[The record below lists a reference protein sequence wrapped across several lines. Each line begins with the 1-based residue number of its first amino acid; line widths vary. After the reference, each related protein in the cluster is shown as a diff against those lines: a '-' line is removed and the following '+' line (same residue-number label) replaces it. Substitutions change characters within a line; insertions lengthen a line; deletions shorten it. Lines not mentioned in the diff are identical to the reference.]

1 MDYGRNTRLKGGG
14 FVAIT
19 VKKELFMLAL
29 VTEPN
34 VRKAYEKANISN
46 NTAYKWL
53 NDKEFQS
60 AFTQFKREMMR
71 ATTARLQS
79 HTTNAVD
86 VLSKIMV
93 DENAPANARVQSV
106 RTILEYAYK
115 GVELEDISERVERLE
130 RNLINDD

>member
-34 VRKAYEKANISN
+34 VRKAYEKVNIS
-46 NTAYKWL
+46 
-53 NDKEFQS
+53 Q
-60 AFTQFKREMMR
+60 
-71 ATTARLQS
+71 
-79 HTTNAVD
+79 
-86 VLSKIMV
+86 IMV

-115 GVELEDISERVERLE
+115 GIELEDIAERVDRLE
-130 RNLINDD
+130 DLYRNQ

>member
-1 MDYGRNTRLKGGG
+1 
-14 FVAIT
+14 
-19 VKKELFMLAL
+19 
-29 VTEPN
+29 
-34 VRKAYEKANISN
+34 
-46 NTAYKWL
+46 
-53 NDKEFQS
+53 
-60 AFTQFKREMMR
+60 MR

-86 VLSKIMV
+86 VLSQIMV

-115 GVELEDISERVERLE
+115 GIELEDISERVERLE

>member
-1 MDYGRNTRLKGGG
+1 M
-14 FVAIT
+14 AIT

-34 VRKAYEKANISN
+34 VRKAYEKVNISN

-53 NDKEFQS
+53 NDKEFKS

-79 HTTNAVD
+79 YTTNAVD
-86 VLSKIMV
+86 VLSQIMV

-115 GVELEDISERVERLE
+115 GIELEDIAERVERLE
-130 RNLINDD
+130 DLYRNQ

>member
-34 VRKAYEKANISN
+34 VRKAYEKVNITN

-53 NDKEFQS
+53 NDKEFRN

-86 VLSKIMV
+86 VLSQIMV

-115 GVELEDISERVERLE
+115 GIELEDISERVERLE

>member
-1 MDYGRNTRLKGGG
+1 M
-14 FVAIT
+14 
-19 VKKELFMLAL
+19 
-29 VTEPN
+29 
-34 VRKAYEKANISN
+34 
-46 NTAYKWL
+46 

-115 GVELEDISERVERLE
+115 GIELEDISERVERLE